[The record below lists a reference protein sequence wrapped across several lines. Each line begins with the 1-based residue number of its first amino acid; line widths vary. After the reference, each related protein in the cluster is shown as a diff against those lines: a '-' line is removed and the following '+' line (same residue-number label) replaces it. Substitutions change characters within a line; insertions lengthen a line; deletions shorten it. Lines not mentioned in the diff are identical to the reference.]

1 MSSQSTNPNTSLYS
15 GKRNSQDMMAVN
27 QINEMQW
34 EMKAKNDKIKFMQQT
49 IARLESQIGGGGGA
63 AGLTAMDDSFQRA
76 NQFTMTN

>member
-49 IARLESQIGGGGGA
+49 IARLESQIGGA
-63 AGLTAMDDSFQRA
+63 AGLTVMDDSFQRA

>member
-1 MSSQSTNPNTSLYS
+1 
-15 GKRNSQDMMAVN
+15 
-27 QINEMQW
+27 
-34 EMKAKNDKIKFMQQT
+34 MKAKNDKIKFMQQT